1 MKKFFIL
8 SCLSLFMFA
17 NEDYVPLSSF
27 SDNQKADYNFINNSI
42 IDATDLKTDATDDGY
57 ESVKEVVE
65 PMKTNKIVIEEDN
78 KDIIKKEEIVKEYK
92 KDNILQ
98 DTKKDREEKVTKK
111 AENNDFS
118 VSPKLTFTYLK
129 SDVYGTDKISAV
141 DEKTI
146 FVPEIAFRY
155 KNHILKADSM
165 DVKAYYDKV
174 LISGSDL
181 ETKTTWQ
188 KLNYLYVYENT
199 NFGLAYNKYELDW
212 KVVRSGNIYPDRE
225 EFPTLEFNMKNE
237 DKNLLAE
244 YGVSYGKNEHIDYV
258 YEYYVNLGYKI
269 LKNDNLVLSGG
280 YKNKTLDYDK
290 DLNFGYKFQYKGPTI
305 SLGGTF

>member
-65 PMKTNKIVIEEDN
+65 PMKTNKTVIEEDN

-98 DTKKDREEKVTKK
+98 DTKKETKISK
-111 AENNDFS
+111 QEQIKDFT
-118 VSPKLTFTYLK
+118 VSPKIDFMYAQTDIGGTNGDMY
-129 SDVYGTDKISAV
+129 SDKRVAV
-141 DEKTI
+141 I
-146 FVPEIAFRY
+146 PEISVSY
-155 KNHILKADSM
+155 KQHILKIESFNTKSNFIDANNFN
-165 DVKAYYDKV
+165 
-174 LISGSDL
+174 SDL
-181 ETKTTWQ
+181 ETKVKWH
-188 KLNYLYVYENT
+188 KLNYLYQYQNT
-199 NFGLAYNKYELDW
+199 KVGLAYNNYTADF
-212 KVVRSGNIYPDRE
+212 NIVNTNTKLQDKE
-225 EFPTLEFNMKNE
+225 EFPSLEVNFKNE
-237 DKNLLAE
+237 DNKLLAL
-244 YGVSYGKNEHIDYV
+244 YGGSLGKNNNIDYS
-258 YEYYVNLGYKI
+258 YEYYLNLGYKI
-269 LKNDNLVLSGG
+269 LKNDDLVLSAG
-280 YKNKTLDYDK
+280 YKNKTIEYS
-290 DLNFGYKFQYKGPTI
+290 DLRYKYQGPMI